1 MASKTTSKAGSA
13 AKNKRTSKVPA
24 ARHDGAVMV
33 PAPSALSPTRSPTHD
48 EIAFR
53 AFELYQLRA
62 HTEGGALNDWLAAES
77 ELRAS

>member
-1 MASKTTSKAGSA
+1 MPTKTNSK
-13 AKNKRTSKVPA
+13 
-24 ARHDGAVMV
+24 
-33 PAPSALSPTRSPTHD
+33 PSATKRKSKPPPAKLAIVEASVGTSVETLKRDPTHD

-62 HTEGGALNDWLAAES
+62 HADGGALNDWLAAEQ